1 VEEENHDD
9 DDNDTKSSCALSI
22 GVRGNPLK
30 ACSVSLLIAFPL
42 DKLRRKINSPSAS
55 PSSQDNSANSL
66 TDAVHV
72 CVCVCVCVCEE
83 IMESKSD
90 IVGWLISTI
99 ILIFLILHS
108 SVYGLL
114 QPSLNLYAQNRRN
127 FFSPQP
133 DYPTSYI
140 NPIAKGVP
148 QIKSRDRMY
157 MYTCM
162 HSPLT
167 PAPPQTWSKASPCP
181 HQSCSREPPLPR

>member
-72 CVCVCVCVCEE
+72 CVCEE

-90 IVGWLISTI
+90 IVGVCVCARRDHGVEIRHSWVANKYNYPHLSNPTLFRVWVATTIS
-99 ILIFLILHS
+99 
-108 SVYGLL
+108 
-114 QPSLNLYAQNRRN
+114 
-127 FFSPQP
+127 
-133 DYPTSYI
+133 
-140 NPIAKGVP
+140 
-148 QIKSRDRMY
+148 
-157 MYTCM
+157 
-162 HSPLT
+162 
-167 PAPPQTWSKASPCP
+167 
-181 HQSCSREPPLPR
+181 